1 MNTPNTIINGVSSH
15 MKQQKTSILFL
26 IIAAI
31 FIGITF
37 LPLFAS
43 ERILDLFAREDGV
56 FENLTAL
63 YLFVIALVFGVALF
77 YVRTASL
84 LLKLSYTGLALLFF
98 LGAGE
103 EISWG
108 ERIFHW
114 EDQNFIRGVNV
125 QEEFTLHNLKYFQGE
140 ESIIPVSAS
149 QLFVVFAFIFAVL
162 IPLACT
168 ISPRISEF
176 VAPRFPVLPLYPG
189 VLVVLT
195 YIFQKL
201 MLRVLPIV
209 PALYQHPTMP
219 IPQGVHEIREHGF
232 TFALLAS
239 VIIYF
244 SREWAAKKVA
254 DSQAISNQMTNLGS
268 RIPVGMEHKGEK
280 I

>member
-1 MNTPNTIINGVSSH
+1 MNMPNISRVFSD

-43 ERILDLFAREDGV
+43 ESILDLFAREDGV
-56 FENLTAL
+56 FENLTSL
-63 YLFVIALVFGVALF
+63 YLFVIALLFGVAFF

-84 LLKLSYTGLALLFF
+84 LLKLSYAGLALLFF

-114 EDQNFIRGVNV
+114 EDHNFIRGVNV
-125 QEEFTLHNLKYFQGE
+125 QGELTLHNLKYFQGE

-149 QLFVVFAFIFAVL
+149 QLFVIFAFIFAVL

-168 ISPRISEF
+168 ISPRINEF

-201 MLRVLPIV
+201 LLRVLPIF

-244 SREWAAKKVA
+244 SRVWAAKKAA
-254 DSQAISNQMTNLGS
+254 DSPAISNQMPNPGS
-268 RIPVGMEHKGEK
+268 TIPVGMEHKGEK

>member
-84 LLKLSYTGLALLFF
+84 LLKLSYTGLAFLFF

-244 SREWAAKKVA
+244 SREWAAKKAA

>member
-84 LLKLSYTGLALLFF
+84 LLKLSYAGLAFLFF

-168 ISPRISEF
+168 ISPRINEF
-176 VAPRFPVLPLYPG
+176 VASRFPVLPLYPG

-244 SREWAAKKVA
+244 SREWAAKKAA

>member
-1 MNTPNTIINGVSSH
+1 MNTPNIIINGVSSH

-77 YVRTASL
+77 YVRTSSL

-114 EDQNFIRGVNV
+114 EDHNFIRGVNV
-125 QEEFTLHNLKYFQGE
+125 QEELTLHNLKYFQGE

-168 ISPRISEF
+168 ISPRINQF

-201 MLRVLPIV
+201 MLRVLPMV

-244 SREWAAKKVA
+244 SREWAAKKAA